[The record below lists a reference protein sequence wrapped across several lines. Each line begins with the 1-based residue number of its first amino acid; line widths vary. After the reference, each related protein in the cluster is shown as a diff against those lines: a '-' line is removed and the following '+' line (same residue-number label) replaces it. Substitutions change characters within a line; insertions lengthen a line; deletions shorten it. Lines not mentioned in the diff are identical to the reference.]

1 MSQTSQPLLSARG
14 LTCVRGDRELFSGL
28 DVSVRGGE
36 VLHVAGPNGAGKTTL
51 LGVVATLTPPTAGG
65 GSVLGATLGTRE
77 TWQVRRRIGWAGHDP
92 GLYPDLTL
100 RENLTLS
107 ASIAG
112 LSHEQADAALD
123 AVGLSAAA
131 HRRADRSSNGMQRRI
146 DLARMLM
153 LAPDLVLLDEA
164 HAGLD
169 NAADEI
175 ISEILRR
182 TRAKGG
188 GALLVSHDARRLA
201 EDTDRVLRIER
212 GTVR

>member
-1 MSQTSQPLLSARG
+1 MLVSL
-14 LTCVRGDRELFSGL
+14 ENI
-28 DVSVRGGE
+28 SVRFGNTPVIAGVDFVVSPGE
-36 VLHVAGPNGAGKTTL
+36 VVGVAGPNGAGKTTL

-188 GALLVSHDARRLA
+188 GALLVSHDAHRLA